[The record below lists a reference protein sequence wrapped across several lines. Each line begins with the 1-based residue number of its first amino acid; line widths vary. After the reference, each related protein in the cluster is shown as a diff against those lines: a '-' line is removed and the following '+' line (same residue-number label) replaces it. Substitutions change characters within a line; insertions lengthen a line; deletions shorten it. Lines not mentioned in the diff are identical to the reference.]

1 MPAAD
6 PPEYKVLNQFHS
18 QPKKLKIIHVGA
30 GASGLLTAYK
40 ARKWLTNYELIC
52 YEKNPTIGGTWYEN
66 RYPGCACDIPAHTY
80 TFSFEPN
87 PEWSGFYSYSEE
99 IQRYMEGF
107 YKRHELEPYM
117 RFNTKVIEAAWNE
130 LEGKWEVTLEKDG
143 ETFTDKCDVLVNG
156 SGVLTKWKWPGIEGM
171 ENYKGEIAH
180 SAAWD
185 QKIEWKDK
193 RVAVIGT
200 GSSSIQMVPRLAE
213 GSKSLTIFARNMT
226 WIAPQ
231 IASDV
236 PAAAADGETP
246 APAGKHHYVAAE
258 KERFRTDPAFFLD
271 YRQKLEARILSTFPM
286 FLRGSPINKMV
297 RDMFRENMLA
307 KLGPGHEEFK
317 EKFIPQWSPGCRRLT
332 PGEGYLETIGNQEH
346 VKVVHGSI
354 KRFTETGIETSS
366 GQTFDFDLVACATG
380 FEVSY
385 VPHFKIIGTDGVV
398 MQEEWADTPNIYC
411 SIAAPNYPNY
421 FVVNGPTGNWG
432 QGCALPS
439 HEVQIEY
446 VMQCC
451 KKMQEDNIKAMAPRQ
466 KPTTQINQHLDAWHR
481 DYSVWAESCRSWYKQ
496 NKEDG
501 RVFIWPGS
509 MLHHLKTLRVPRF
522 EHYEIEYHED
532 NMWAFLGNG
541 RTELELTAEREGLD
555 KVVLAP
561 YIRNED
567 VPWSLDIPSETPR
580 LGEKNLGEG
589 IDGWKDQGA
598 TSVTETTGEGEM

>member
-6 PPEYKVLNQFHS
+6 PPEYQVLDQYHS
-18 QPKKLKIIHVGA
+18 QPRKLKIIHVGA

-40 ARKWLTNYELIC
+40 ARKWLTKYELIC

-87 PEWSGFYSYSEE
+87 PEWSGFYSYSDE

-117 RFNTKVIEAAWNE
+117 RFNTKVLEAAWNE

-143 ETFTDKCDVLVNG
+143 KTFTDKCDVLING
-156 SGVLTKWKWPGIEGM
+156 SGVLTKWKWPDIEGM
-171 ENYKGEIAH
+171 KDYKGEIAH

-185 QKIEWKDK
+185 PEIDWAGK

-200 GSSSIQMVPRLAE
+200 GSSSIQMVPKLAE

-236 PAAAADGETP
+236 PAAAADGEAP
-246 APAGKHHYVAAE
+246 APAGKHHYVEAE
-258 KERFRTDPAFFLD
+258 KERFRTDPEFFLD
-271 YRQKLEARILSTFPM
+271 YRRKLEARLSASFPM
-286 FLRGSPINKMV
+286 FLRGSKLNNMV
-297 RDMFRENMLA
+297 KSAFRESMLQ

-332 PGEGYLETIGNQEH
+332 PGEGYLETIGHQEH
-346 VKVVHGSI
+346 VNVIHGSI
-354 KRFTETGIETSS
+354 KRFTPTGLETDSN
-366 GQTFDFDLVACATG
+366 QAFDFDLIACATG

-385 VPHFKIIGTDGVV
+385 VPHFKITGLNGAV
-398 MQEEWADTPNIYC
+398 MQEEWATQPNIYC

-446 VMQCC
+446 MMQCC
-451 KKMQEDNIKAMAPRQ
+451 KKMQDEHIRSMVPRQ
-466 KPTTQINQHLDAWHR
+466 KPTTQINEHLDAWHAKH
-481 DYSVWAESCRSWYKQ
+481 SVWAESCRSWYKQ

-501 RVFIWPGS
+501 RVYIWPGS
-509 MLHHLKTLRVPRF
+509 MLHHLKTLRSPRF
-522 EHYEIEYHED
+522 EHYDIEYVEG
-532 NMWAFLGNG
+532 NCWAFLGNG
-541 RTELELTAEREGLD
+541 RTELELLGEREGLE
-555 KVVLAP
+555 KVVIAP

-567 VPWSLDIPSETPR
+567 VEWSLDVPVEGFRAGTGVAEDGAGEEVA
-580 LGEKNLGEG
+580 GEK
-589 IDGWKDQGA
+589 K
-598 TSVTETTGEGEM
+598 M

>member
-6 PPEYKVLNQFHS
+6 PPAYKVLNQFHS
-18 QPKKLKIIHVGA
+18 APQPLKIIHVGA
-30 GASGLLTAYK
+30 GASGLLFAYK
-40 ARKWLTNYELIC
+40 ARKWLTNYSLIC

-87 PEWSGFYSYSEE
+87 PEWSGFYSYSDE

-107 YKRHELEPYM
+107 YRKYQLEEFM
-117 RFNTKVIEAAWNE
+117 KFDTKVVDATWME
-130 LEGKWEVTLEKDG
+130 LEGKWNVTLQNVKDG
-143 ETFTDKCDVLVNG
+143 STFTDKCDVLVNG
-156 SGVLTKWKWPGIEGM
+156 SGVLTKWKWPDIAGM
-171 ENYKGEIAH
+171 KDFQGEIAH

-185 QKIEWKDK
+185 PEIDWAGK

-200 GSSSIQMVPRLAE
+200 GSSSIQMVPHLAK

-236 PAAAADGETP
+236 PAAAAEGEAP

-258 KERFRTDPAFFLD
+258 KERFRTDAEFFLD
-271 YRQKLEARILSTFPM
+271 YRRKLEARLAASFPM
-286 FLRGSPINKMV
+286 FLRGSKLNMMV
-297 RDMFRENMLA
+297 REGFRESMLK

-332 PGEGYLETIGNQEH
+332 PGEGYLETIGSQPH
-346 VKVVHGSI
+346 VKVIHGSI
-354 KRFTETGIETSS
+354 KRFTTSGLETDAGETH
-366 GQTFDFDLVACATG
+366 DFDLIACATG

-385 VPHFKIIGTDGVV
+385 VPHFRITGTSGAV
-398 MQEEWADTPNIYC
+398 MQEEWADQPNIYC

-446 VMQCC
+446 VLQCA
-451 KKMQEDNIKAMAPRQ
+451 KKMQEDHIRSMVPRQ
-466 KPTTQINQHLDAWHR
+466 KPTTQINAHLDAWHAE
-481 DYSVWAESCRSWYKQ
+481 YSVWSEACRSWYKQ
-496 NKEDG
+496 NREEG

-509 MLHHLKTLRVPRF
+509 MLHHLKTLRTPRF
-522 EHYEIEYHED
+522 EHYDIEYQEEG
-532 NMWAFLGNG
+532 NCWAFLGNG
-541 RTELELTAEREGLD
+541 RTELEVLGEGVGND
-555 KVVLAP
+555 PEKVVLAP

-567 VPWSLDIPSETPR
+567 VPWSLDV
-580 LGEKNLGEG
+580 
-589 IDGWKDQGA
+589 D
-598 TSVTETTGEGEM
+598 GEMRERLLREAKGVGEEKT